1 MMGEHRSALCHGMQE
16 VERALQEVSIIYGEM
31 VHLQDVYCEII
42 YQKQDIAVVAFTC
55 IQHALGSGLLCR
67 LKVSLVWEMEAGGWK
82 IRHIHQSLSD
92 DATERE
98 NPAIHQNTAKLPVY
112 NQHCDTLTQ
121 IFNLRVRGSGK
132 SCYSI
137 QTSNMRFSNLASVT
151 FVLSIRF
158 TAMHLVMMY

>member
-1 MMGEHRSALCHGMQE
+1 MSRKQAKLEKLSIELIRLYFEEHDFELLKEYLSNEISMMGEHRSALCHGMQE

-55 IQHALGSGLLCR
+55 IQHAHGSGLLCR
-67 LKVSLVWEMEAGGWK
+67 LKVSLVWEKEAGGWK

-98 NPAIHQNTAKLPVY
+98 NSEFIIMQRSCLYIISTVIH
-112 NQHCDTLTQ
+112 
-121 IFNLRVRGSGK
+121 
-132 SCYSI
+132 
-137 QTSNMRFSNLASVT
+137 
-151 FVLSIRF
+151 
-158 TAMHLVMMY
+158 